1 MYIYE
6 VDVFEI
12 KYIYNDKKKIM
23 YDYII
28 KVYI

>member
-12 KYIYNDKKKIM
+12 KYIYNDKKIM
-23 YDYII
+23 YDYIV